1 MAPAGEFS
9 KGLWSGKLEFFIANF
24 KLKDVSTYHPRA
36 RYQPNHLIFSSE
48 IFMNILYF
56 FLSEYLG
63 WFFSLENWIFCDL
76 FSELKFCDLPT

>member
-36 RYQPNHLIFSSE
+36 RYQPNHLVFSSE
-48 IFMNILYF
+48 F
-56 FLSEYLG
+56 FL
-63 WFFSLENWIFCDL
+63 NICIFL
-76 FSELKFCDLPT
+76 V